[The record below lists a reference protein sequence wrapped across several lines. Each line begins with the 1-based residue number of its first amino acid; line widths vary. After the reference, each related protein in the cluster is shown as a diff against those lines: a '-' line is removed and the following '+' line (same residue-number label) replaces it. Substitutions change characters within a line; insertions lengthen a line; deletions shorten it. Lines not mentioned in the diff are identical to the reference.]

1 MKKLIRGLV
10 VAALLLSWSGTALT
24 AAFAVNLRDALTSY
38 RQKNLRENLS
48 LRARLSQIEDVLESG
63 ADRLLGE
70 KTDPD
75 GGAVAADAPAET
87 LPVAG
92 DTESSQPDVTCT
104 DEITHPGAHAAEEP
118 TAGESGQTGHYR
130 ISEYRGIIGV
140 FDGDGVLIR
149 TVNVRV
155 DTLPA
160 VDQEALAAGIP
171 ADTWQDMMDI
181 VDAYV

>member
-10 VAALLLSWSGTALT
+10 VVTLLLSWGGTALT
-24 AAFAVNLRDALTSY
+24 AAFAINLRDALTSY

-70 KTDPD
+70 ETSPN
-75 GGAVAADAPAET
+75 GNAAAADAPAAT

-92 DTESSQPDVTCT
+92 DESAPSDATST
-104 DEITHPGAHAAEEP
+104 DEVTNPGAHAAEEP
-118 TAGESGQTGHYR
+118 TAEASGRSAAYR

-140 FDGDGVLIR
+140 FDSDGVLIR

-155 DTLPA
+155 DTLPT
-160 VDQEALAAGIP
+160 VDQEDLAIGIV
-171 ADTWQDMMDI
+171 AATWQEMMDI
-181 VDAYV
+181 VGAYV